1 MHENILPVAHHPQK
15 EVGECLAV
23 CSLMVLAYMGVHT
36 SFVRIH
42 DLLDVKWFGAPFS
55 SIKALEYLGVK
66 VEVKEGTVIEL
77 QDALLNNQP
86 PIVGVDTKELSYT
99 DLETQHAV
107 VLVGWMD
114 DTVYLLDPLMSEQPI
129 AVSEDEFIL
138 AWLEHDYIFAIIN
151 K

>member
-1 MHENILPVAHHPQK
+1 MYDDILPVVHYPQK

-23 CSLMVLAYMGVHT
+23 CSLMVLAYAGIHT
-36 SFVRIH
+36 SLALIH
-42 DLLDVKWFGAPFS
+42 NLLGVKWFGTPFS
-55 SIKALEYLGVK
+55 SVKALEYLGVK
-66 VEVKEGTVIEL
+66 VEVKEGTLTEL

-107 VLVGWMD
+107 VLVGWVDGM
-114 DTVYLLDPLMSEQPI
+114 VFLLDPLMPEQPI
-129 AVSEDEFIL
+129 AVSEDEFAL
-138 AWLEHDYIFAIIN
+138 AWLEHDYMFATID